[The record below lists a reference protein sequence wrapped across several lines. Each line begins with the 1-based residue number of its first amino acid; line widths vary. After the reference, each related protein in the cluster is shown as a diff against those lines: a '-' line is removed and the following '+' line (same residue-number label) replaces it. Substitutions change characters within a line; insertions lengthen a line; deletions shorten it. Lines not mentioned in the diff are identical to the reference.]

1 MQQIWYNGDE
11 QQNRVVKKADG
22 VLSEDERLEI
32 SADGCVTVTPLTFE
46 NNSYSWQMGPE
57 GKKKEKKSRIISTV
71 STVYEL
77 PLHLKT
83 HDFSAACRFR
93 LQIERQRRPSYSRL
107 WRTRRV
113 GRRRARSVISG
124 TRWCGR

>member
-57 GKKKEKKSRIISTV
+57 GGKKRKKE
-71 STVYEL
+71 
-77 PLHLKT
+77 
-83 HDFSAACRFR
+83 
-93 LQIERQRRPSYSRL
+93 
-107 WRTRRV
+107 
-113 GRRRARSVISG
+113 
-124 TRWCGR
+124 